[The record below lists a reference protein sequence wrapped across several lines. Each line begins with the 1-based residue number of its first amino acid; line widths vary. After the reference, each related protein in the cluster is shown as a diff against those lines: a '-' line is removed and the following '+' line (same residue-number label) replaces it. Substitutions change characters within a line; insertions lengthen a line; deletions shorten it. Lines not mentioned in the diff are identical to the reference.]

1 MKQSL
6 LHKTLLTTVNTSG
19 RYVHKKDDYSG
30 YSEQYC
36 YFCKKRPL
44 VLAKYNLKWVT
55 EVDVF
60 FIRKL
65 SKPRSRTNIRS
76 NLVFLSSN
84 IL

>member
-1 MKQSL
+1 MTVHQTSDSAIMKQSL
-6 LHKTLLTTVNTSG
+6 LHKRLLTTVNTSG

-36 YFCKKRPL
+36 YFCEKRPL

-60 FIRKL
+60 SFVNYLNGGAELI
-65 SKPRSRTNIRS
+65 
-76 NLVFLSSN
+76 
-84 IL
+84 